1 MKRNEEDEIQVLGTS
16 PRKQGNGKTVRFGIF
31 ALCVMFLVGAL
42 VWFGRE
48 PEDGSRAEEERPEM
62 EQSTVV
68 AVDSLPRGDASS
80 IVVSVDSINDVKMRI
95 YALNGLLAGL
105 SFDMPDKSDTTVFL
119 VVPAADIR
127 RDNGEIVGDFV
138 LRGERLARG
147 KRKTGYCA
155 VLDGRVTLGKAADD
169 EMMERCVQQKG
180 DFFRQYALVMDGEIQ
195 ENRLKGKA
203 LRRALA
209 WQGDNL
215 YFVESCNRESIYDFA
230 EALADI
236 GFSKALY
243 LVGGSSYGW
252 WREGGKMVHE
262 LGRQD
267 ADDSLSNR
275 NYLVFRCS
283 ESH

>member
-1 MKRNEEDEIQVLGTS
+1 MKHNEEDEIQVLGTS
-16 PRKQGNGKTVRFGIF
+16 PCKRGKGKAIRLVVV
-31 ALCVMFLVGAL
+31 LCVLFLAGAV
-42 VWFGRE
+42 VWLSRE
-48 PEDGSRAEEERPEM
+48 PENGSGAEEERQEM
-62 EQSTVV
+62 KQSEVI
-68 AVDSLPRGDASS
+68 AIDSLSRGGASS
-80 IVVSVDSINDVKMRI
+80 VVVSVDSINDVKMRI

-138 LRGERLARG
+138 LRGKRMARG

-155 VLDGRVTLGKAADD
+155 VLDGKVTLGNAADD
-169 EMMERCVQQKG
+169 EMMEWCVKQKG
-180 DFFRQYALVMDGEIQ
+180 DFFRQYPLVMDGEIQ

-252 WREGGKMVHE
+252 WRDDSGVVHE
-262 LGRQD
+262 LARQD
-267 ADDSLSNR
+267 ADVLLSNR
-275 NYLVFRCS
+275 NCLVFRS
-283 ESH
+283 PESH

>member
-1 MKRNEEDEIQVLGTS
+1 MKHNEEDEIQVLGTS
-16 PRKQGNGKTVRFGIF
+16 PRKRGKGRTVRLGVCI
-31 ALCVMFLVGAL
+31 LCVLFLAGAA
-42 VWFGRE
+42 VWLSRE
-48 PEDGSRAEEERPEM
+48 PENGSGAEEERQEM
-62 EQSTVV
+62 KQSEVI
-68 AVDSLPRGDASS
+68 AIDSLPHGSASS
-80 IVVSVDSINDVKMRI
+80 VVVSVDSINDVKMRI

-105 SFDMPDKSDTTVFL
+105 SFDMPGKSDTTVFL

-127 RDNGEIVGDFV
+127 HDNGEIVGDFV
-138 LRGERLARG
+138 LRGKRMARG

-155 VLDGRVTLGKAADD
+155 VLDGQVTLGNAADD
-169 EMMERCVQQKG
+169 EMMERCIKQKG

-252 WREGGKMVHE
+252 WRENGGVVHD

-267 ADDSLSNR
+267 TDLSLSNR
-275 NYLVFRCS
+275 NYLVFRCP

>member
-1 MKRNEEDEIQVLGTS
+1 MKQNEEDEIQVLGTS
-16 PRKQGNGKTVRFGIF
+16 PRKRGKGRAVRFGVCV
-31 ALCVMFLVGAL
+31 LCVLFLAGAA
-42 VWFGRE
+42 VWLSRE
-48 PEDGSRAEEERPEM
+48 PENGSGAEEERLEM
-62 EQSTVV
+62 EQPEVV
-68 AVDSLPRGDASS
+68 AVDSLPRGSASS
-80 IVVSVDSINDVKMRI
+80 VVVSVDSINDVKMRI
-95 YALNGLLAGL
+95 YTLKGLLAGL
-105 SFDMPDKSDTTVFL
+105 SFDMPGKSDTTVFL

-127 RDNGEIVGDFV
+127 HDNGEIVGDFV
-138 LRGERLARG
+138 LRGKRMAHG

-155 VLDGRVTLGKAADD
+155 VLDGQVTLGNAADD

-252 WREGGKMVHE
+252 WRENGGVVHD

-267 ADDSLSNR
+267 TDLSLSNR
-275 NYLVFRCS
+275 NYLVFRCP